1 MSTRQCLIAG
11 PLLLLCLGL
20 SGCQAERTTS
30 VPEQLH
36 GVWTTAAPEYADA
49 FLEFTSETVVFG
61 TGLYAA
67 NSYLVVDL
75 EEVREEKVSLYN
87 LDKIPLEKGSLYT
100 VSYKDIDSEEFQLS
114 FYYDPTNGGVIR
126 LKNQDHLIWAREEG

>member
-1 MSTRQCLIAG
+1 MNTRQCVIAG

-20 SGCQAERTTS
+20 SGCQAERTAS

-36 GVWTTAAPEYADA
+36 GVWTTGAPGYADT

-67 NSYLVVDL
+67 NSYLVVNL
-75 EEVREEKVSLYN
+75 EEVPE
-87 LDKIPLEKGSLYT
+87 EKGSLYT

-126 LKNQDHLIWAREEG
+126 FKNQGRLIWTREEG